1 MEQQQRAAPA
11 SQQGGPRPRAG
22 LCLPSPRPPLL
33 PNAQELKDDDGKR
46 AMELAAYF
54 THCRLEPMHL
64 ALSLRS
70 AMSIF
75 FKHKNLATCAH
86 FCRR

>member
-1 MEQQQRAAPA
+1 
-11 SQQGGPRPRAG
+11 
-22 LCLPSPRPPLL
+22 LP
-33 PNAQELKDDDGKR
+33 QELKEDDAKR

-54 THCRLEPMHL
+54 THCKLEPMHL

-75 FKHKNLATCAH
+75 FKGKNLATCAH

>member
-1 MEQQQRAAPA
+1 
-11 SQQGGPRPRAG
+11 
-22 LCLPSPRPPLL
+22 
-33 PNAQELKDDDGKR
+33 
-46 AMELAAYF
+46 MELAAYF

-75 FKHKNLATCAH
+75 FKGKNLATCAH
-86 FCRR
+86 FCRRCDYMQGGGEGFTRIRERASARL

>member
-1 MEQQQRAAPA
+1 MYHDAFM
-11 SQQGGPRPRAG
+11 
-22 LCLPSPRPPLL
+22 CMCFVCVCVCVCVCV
-33 PNAQELKDDDGKR
+33 QELKDDDVQR

-54 THCRLEPMHL
+54 THCRLQPTHL

-75 FKHKNLATCAH
+75 FKNKNMATCIH